1 MKAQKNNLGH
11 CILTFRINYF
21 NYLLIQQYLL
31 RTPMVQAQLVAGD
44 RVMNKTKMIW
54 NKLCMSLNKWS
65 EFSMGKRSWL

>member
-1 MKAQKNNLGH
+1 
-11 CILTFRINYF
+11 
-21 NYLLIQQYLL
+21 
-31 RTPMVQAQLVAGD
+31 MVQAQLVAGD